1 MTTSILDEPI
11 LPPGEAAAELHVEP
25 QTLAAWRYRN
35 QGPAYVK
42 IGKLIFYRP
51 SDLREYVRGRVV
63 QPTGARS

>member
-1 MTTSILDEPI
+1 

-25 QTLAAWRYRN
+25 QTQAAWRYRN

-51 SDLREYVRGRVV
+51 SDLREYVRRRVV